1 MSVHILPSELSWY
14 IQCNYHI
21 LRNKKW
27 TKTRRHFSTYTSTTK
42 LPSVFCINIVPPWSW
57 SNTTFSPLCVS
68 QLSDPPSTAPL
79 NPGQK
84 REPTVSAAALCTI
97 ALSRTLGEM
106 LVVRGPAIS
115 IISQRRS
122 RLNYQHGCVQ
132 TGAQLITLGWSP
144 CCLCPRSAT
153 SQLTTW
159 RFIGA
164 NGSARGNY
172 SEKLSSSALPFLT
185 LSAPS
190 GVAVTGQTHFT
201 VRCITP
207 VPPLVGMLRCAS
219 ARLLLMIIA
228 FFILGNQWGPLG
240 DAQTC
245 SVAPFFFICAICARV
260 SILVGASG
268 WELVQK
274 QGDKQKLSISI
285 HLSIGEEMKTPPCR
299 WLVKLKGRKKKKK
312 EERNCPR
319 GLLVQCAAIRY
330 AFIVGHASFSG
341 AIKIF

>member
-1 MSVHILPSELSWY
+1 
-14 IQCNYHI
+14 
-21 LRNKKW
+21 
-27 TKTRRHFSTYTSTTK
+27 
-42 LPSVFCINIVPPWSW
+42 
-57 SNTTFSPLCVS
+57 
-68 QLSDPPSTAPL
+68 
-79 NPGQK
+79 
-84 REPTVSAAALCTI
+84 
-97 ALSRTLGEM
+97 M

-144 CCLCPRSAT
+144 CCLCPRSAA

-159 RFIGA
+159 RFIAG
-164 NGSARGNY
+164 NGSARGNN

-219 ARLLLMIIA
+219 APLLLMIIA
-228 FFILGNQWGPLG
+228 FFILGNQRGPLG

-245 SVAPFFFICAICARV
+245 SVAPFFFICAIRARI
-260 SILVGASG
+260 SILVRASG
-268 WELVQK
+268 WEPGQK
-274 QGDKQKLSISI
+274 QGVIN
-285 HLSIGEEMKTPPCR
+285 
-299 WLVKLKGRKKKKK
+299 
-312 EERNCPR
+312 RNYPSPFTFR
-319 GLLVQCAAIRY
+319 
-330 AFIVGHASFSG
+330 
-341 AIKIF
+341 